1 MVAGAASDNMA
12 MDFPSADVQDGIVV
26 LGRSKSTVDWLNE
39 VPSGRVASVS
49 GVDGRKI
56 YLFDK
61 DGVLTMT
68 SPVPDHFLGVIQGT
82 AQTFFA
88 IRWETTTG
96 VPVAEPVEFERL
108 AQAPEGSGA
117 ICVNQVRA
125 PEVCDE
131 SIDNDCDGQVRAPL
145 CCVNTPLTYSDAK
158 FDLGSPVTGDWF
170 LLGPITGSA
179 GSSDEAKEQ
188 TGYFAFAD
196 RVEYRTI
203 KKRSARYLLWLF
215 CRHQNSQNSHT
226 TGDCLGRYRRSSLS
240 K

>member
-1 MVAGAASDNMA
+1 MGGMNASGGADGAGGLVGGASAGGQDGSGGMVAGAASDNMP
-12 MDFPSADVQDGIVV
+12 MEFPSADVQDGIVV

-125 PEVCDE
+125 P
-131 SIDNDCDGQVRAPL
+131 GGL
-145 CCVNTPLTYSDAK
+145 
-158 FDLGSPVTGDWF
+158 
-170 LLGPITGSA
+170 
-179 GSSDEAKEQ
+179 
-188 TGYFAFAD
+188 
-196 RVEYRTI
+196 
-203 KKRSARYLLWLF
+203 
-215 CRHQNSQNSHT
+215 
-226 TGDCLGRYRRSSLS
+226 
-240 K
+240 